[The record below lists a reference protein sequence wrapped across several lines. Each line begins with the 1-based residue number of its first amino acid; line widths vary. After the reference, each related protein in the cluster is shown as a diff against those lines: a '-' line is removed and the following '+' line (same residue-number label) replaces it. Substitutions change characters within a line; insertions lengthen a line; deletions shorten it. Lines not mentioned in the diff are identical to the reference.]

1 MDRYQT
7 VTSSEIAPVAGAA
20 IGAALRQP
28 HPQGLDPGH
37 PGHAQA
43 AQDAAASVAPVRR
56 AATGEGEDAH
66 EALAFLGQ
74 RYSMG
79 PKYLGF
85 PAPSP
90 QELRRAVAIAL
101 RAPDH
106 QQLRPFRF
114 VRVGDAQRER
124 LAGLFAHDAARR
136 GHCATEVER
145 ARQRAYNGPALLA
158 VLGRV
163 RPNVEDV
170 PEHEQWACIG
180 AGMMNLLNALHL
192 MGYGAKI
199 LSGASVRD
207 PDIQAAFCRTG
218 ETLVSWILAGTPTC
232 AARPKQP
239 DDVQAALSDWIES
252 EPQAPG
258 EHT

>member
-1 MDRYQT
+1 MDRYQP
-7 VTSSEIAPVAGAA
+7 VTASEIAPVSSAA
-20 IGAALRQP
+20 FGAALSEANT
-28 HPQGLDPGH
+28 QGVDPGPPAH
-37 PGHAQA
+37 GRA
-43 AQDAAASVAPVRR
+43 AEESATGPAAPMRR
-56 AATGEGEDAH
+56 AVTGEDAH
-66 EALAFLGQ
+66 EVLAFLGQ

-79 PKYLGF
+79 PKYLGSA
-85 PAPSP
+85 APSQ
-90 QELRRAVAIAL
+90 QELLRAVAIAL

-106 QQLRPFRF
+106 GQLRPFRF

-124 LAGLFAHDAARR
+124 LAGLFARDAARR
-136 GHCATEVER
+136 GHSAVEVER

-207 PDIQAAFCRTG
+207 PEIQASFCRTG

-232 AARPKQP
+232 GARPKQP
-239 DDVQAALSDWIES
+239 DEVQAALSDWIETA
-252 EPQAPG
+252 PQMPG
-258 EHT
+258 ERT

>member
-1 MDRYQT
+1 MSRYQT
-7 VTSSEIAPVAGAA
+7 VTASDGTAVALPQASAHGADTHTAHHDEQPAP
-20 IGAALRQP
+20 
-28 HPQGLDPGH
+28 
-37 PGHAQA
+37 
-43 AQDAAASVAPVRR
+43 AAAPLRLRASVK
-56 AATGEGEDAH
+56 DAH
-66 EALAFLGQ
+66 DSLAFLSQ

-85 PAPSP
+85 PAPSA
-90 QELRRAVAIAL
+90 QELRRAVALAL

-114 VRVGDAQRER
+114 VRIGDMQRER
-124 LAGLFAHDAARR
+124 LATLFARDAARR
-136 GHCATEVER
+136 GHSATEVER

-163 RPNVEDV
+163 RQNVEDV

-192 MGYGAKI
+192 MGYGAKV

-207 PDIQAAFCRTG
+207 AEIQAAFCRTG

-239 DDVQAALSDWIES
+239 DDVAATLSDWNES
-252 EPQAPG
+252 APSAPG
-258 EHT
+258 ERT